1 MSIIIPGTDIEVDH
15 YKDRTWNHEVP
26 TPHGGEYLIR
36 IWRERLGFA
45 DPEETQVVYRE
56 RLDIPATKSGVGV
69 YDAGKPERLEIKMAD
84 IVGAIGE
91 ARDLKAAVQAI
102 DPAFDPATSM
112 TLKDYPNI
120 VVAAI
125 ELGCADCNEKRV
137 LDLKL
142 ANADITQEDYDA
154 AVGLLVVTREF

>member
-45 DPEETQVVYRE
+45 DPEETEVVYRE
-56 RLDIPATKSGVGV
+56 RLVIPVTKEGAT
-69 YDAGKPERLEIKMAD
+69 YYPGKPERLEIKMAD

-91 ARDLKAAVQAI
+91 NRDLTAAVQAI
-102 DPAFDPATSM
+102 DPSFDPSVEMNLA
-112 TLKDYPNI
+112 DYPNI

-125 ELGCADCNEKRV
+125 ELGCADCNTKRI
-137 LDLKL
+137 LDQRLIDG
-142 ANADITQEDYDA
+142 DIDQPSYDA
-154 AVGLLVVTREF
+154 AVASLLVTREF